1 MRATPSSTSSSVR
14 GTQIETVL
22 QPSEVRMVLITGGDL
37 RVMEETAVSV
47 YRAGH
52 IPLLCEWFS
61 SPLTSIGG
69 QSDTVESSF
78 TELVHPIAERLLGR
92 CDAIL
97 RVEGLAAGADLLVA
111 MARARGVRVYR
122 DLDEALA
129 G

>member
-1 MRATPSSTSSSVR
+1 MRVTPSSSSPAADEQVE
-14 GTQIETVL
+14 GLV

-61 SPLTSIGG
+61 SPLTSIGD
-69 QSDTVESSF
+69 QLDSVESSF
-78 TELVHPIAERLLGR
+78 TDLVHPIAERLLGR

-122 DLDEALA
+122 DLDEALS